1 VLLPSPAAGGT
12 IVATAAVFDYE
23 DGAPFVELSDTL
35 VAESFGGYGLQK
47 RLFRLRVAS
56 VIVTQGTDVAIT
68 TAVMPENGD
77 SVANIQ
83 KAGFLPWGSPIPSA
97 HASCPACPHQP
108 RAGSLSRPCCCDF
121 YELPL
126 TARKS
131 LVSKLLADGLAVT
144 LPHRSAGTS
153 LSVDLSGPKRLL
165 RHPLYLQ
172 TLREFAASDP

>member
-1 VLLPSPAAGGT
+1 MTPSAIASDTSRPARTPSVEKAAENRQCFSLHQQPGGT

-47 RLFRLRVAS
+47 LLFRLRVAS

-108 RAGSLSRPCCCDF
+108 RARSLSPM
-121 YELPL
+121 
-126 TARKS
+126 
-131 LVSKLLADGLAVT
+131 LL
-144 LPHRSAGTS
+144 
-153 LSVDLSGPKRLL
+153 
-165 RHPLYLQ
+165 
-172 TLREFAASDP
+172 